1 MAKEFAFLFYPG
13 DYLRDTQCL
22 SEKSQVAYDR
32 IMCESIRN
40 AVITTQQLKFFTKRL
55 SEDEVEE
62 LLMTLTEVEGG
73 YQITWVIESI
83 NKRKAFTE
91 SRRNSRLK
99 CDEDN
104 VRIYIVRDNVRST
117 YKIGSSTNPLRRY
130 NELNNQKSPAIM
142 ADEQESRDLSLIWYS
157 EPVQRKEEKILHKK
171 FKSKHLYGEWFG
183 LTEEDI
189 TTIYTLYKGITYDQR
204 TLQRTEIEIEKEIVL
219 EIINSL
225 REVDN
230 VSIQTGQ
237 ENLYT
242 MIVLKMMD
250 VFKKHNPSYFF
261 HKETDYKACLQI
273 AYNIASMR
281 DWKRDSVLN
290 GNMQPCIQEWENIVQ
305 FIKNDRWFS
314 SRSLSDIS
322 STKEWQRIN
331 QSINNSKN
339 TTNATDQ
346 HVIGKTFKKD

>member
-1 MAKEFAFLFYPG
+1 
-13 DYLRDTQCL
+13 
-22 SEKSQVAYDR
+22 
-32 IMCESIRN
+32 MCEHMRN
-40 AVITTQQLKFFTKRL
+40 ICISQQQLNFFTKKL
-55 SEDEVEE
+55 NQEEIEE
-62 LLMTLTEVEGG
+62 LLMVLTKSDCG
-73 YQITWVIESI
+73 YQIEWVVASI
-83 NKRKAFTE
+83 SKRKSSSE
-91 SRRNSRLK
+91 SRSKNRQKKDKTHEN
-99 CDEDN
+99 
-104 VRIYIVRDNVRST
+104 I
-117 YKIGSSTNPLRRY
+117 SSSY
-130 NELNNQKSPAIM
+130 
-142 ADEQESRDLSLIWYS
+142 ES
-157 EPVQRKEEKILHKK
+157 HM
-171 FKSKHLYGEWFG
+171 
-183 LTEEDI
+183 
-189 TTIYTLYKGITYDQR
+189 
-204 TLQRTEIEIEKEIVL
+204 EIEIEIVKEII
-219 EIINSL
+219 ERL